1 MILFLLGPTATGKTG
16 LSIKLAKALS
26 AEIISVDSALVYRG
40 LNIGTAKPDI
50 QERDGVVHH
59 LIDIRNP
66 WESYSAAEF
75 AADASRLITEI
86 QSRGSTPLLVGGT
99 MLYFNALE
107 HGIAELPAADAAIRE
122 EIAAEADRL
131 GWAALHQELSGIDPV
146 SAKRIH
152 PNDPQRLQR
161 ALEVY
166 RITGKPLS
174 ELHAQTRSSLL
185 ESPIKIALLPES
197 RAWLHERI
205 ERRLVMMQQAGFL
218 EEVRMLSRDN
228 RIHAGLPS
236 MRSVGYRQALA
247 YLEGDTS
254 DDDWMPKAVAAT
266 RQLAKR
272 QFTWIRSMESLTR
285 LACDS
290 LNLTQQLDTALARVK
305 QG

>member
-1 MILFLLGPTATGKTG
+1 MILFLLGPTATGKTA
-16 LSIKLAKALS
+16 LSTKLAKALS

-86 QSRGSTPLLVGGT
+86 QSRGSIPLLVGGT

-107 HGIAELPAADAAIRE
+107 HGIAELPAADAAIRK
-122 EIAAEADRL
+122 EIAAEAERL

-174 ELHAQTRSSLL
+174 ELHAETRSSLL

-205 ERRLVMMQQAGFL
+205 ERRLVLMQQAGFL
-218 EEVRMLSRDN
+218 DEVRMLSQDK

-247 YLEGDTS
+247 YLEGDTP
-254 DDDWMPKAVAAT
+254 DDDWIPKAAAAT

-272 QFTWIRSMESLTR
+272 QFTWIRGMESLTP

-290 LNLTQQLDTALARVK
+290 LDITQQLETALARVK
-305 QG
+305 RG

>member
-1 MILFLLGPTATGKTG
+1 MILFLLGPTATGKTA

-122 EIAAEADRL
+122 EIATEADRL
-131 GWAALHQELSGIDPV
+131 GWAALHQELSSIDPV

>member
-1 MILFLLGPTATGKTG
+1 VILFLLGPTATGKTG

-290 LNLTQQLDTALARVK
+290 LNITQQLDTALSRVK
-305 QG
+305 QD

>member
-50 QERDGVVHH
+50 QERDGIVHH

>member
-122 EIAAEADRL
+122 EIATEADRL
-131 GWAALHQELSGIDPV
+131 GWAALHQELSSIDPV

-205 ERRLVMMQQAGFL
+205 ERRLVMMQQAGFV

>member
-122 EIAAEADRL
+122 EIATEADRL

>member
-1 MILFLLGPTATGKTG
+1 MILFLLGPTATGKTA
-16 LSIKLAKALS
+16 LSTGLAKALS

-40 LNIGTAKPDI
+40 LNIGTAKPDTE
-50 QERDGVVHH
+50 ERDGVAHH
-59 LIDIRNP
+59 LIDIRDP
-66 WESYSAAEF
+66 WETYSAAEF
-75 AADASRLITEI
+75 AADARCLIGEI
-86 QSRGSTPLLVGGT
+86 QSRGSIPLLVGGT

-107 HGIAELPAADAAIRE
+107 HGIAELPAADALIRK

-131 GWAALHQELSGIDPV
+131 GWATLHKTLSDIDPV
-146 SAKRIH
+146 SANRIH

-174 ELHAQTRSSLL
+174 ELHAETKSPLL
-185 ESPIKIALLPES
+185 DKPIKIALVPES

-205 ERRLVMMQQAGFL
+205 ERRLVLMKQAGFL
-218 EEVRMLSRDN
+218 DEVRSLSLDK

-236 MRSVGYRQALA
+236 MRSVGYRQAYA
-247 YLEGDTS
+247 YLEGDTP
-254 DDDWMPKAVAAT
+254 DDDWMSKAAAAT

-272 QFTWIRSMESLTR
+272 QFTWIRSMESLTE

-290 LNLTQQLDTALARVK
+290 LDKTQQLDKALARVK

>member
-26 AEIISVDSALVYRG
+26 AEIISVDSALVYCG

-86 QSRGSTPLLVGGT
+86 QSRGSIPLLVGGT

-107 HGIAELPAADAAIRE
+107 HGIAELPAADAAIRK
-122 EIAAEADRL
+122 EIAAEAERL

>member
-122 EIAAEADRL
+122 EIATEADRL
-131 GWAALHQELSGIDPV
+131 GWAALHQELSSIDPV

-166 RITGKPLS
+166 RITDKPLS

>member
-122 EIAAEADRL
+122 EIATEADRL
-131 GWAALHQELSGIDPV
+131 GWAALHQELSSIDPV

>member
-1 MILFLLGPTATGKTG
+1 MILFLLGPTATGKTA

-122 EIAAEADRL
+122 EIATEADRL
-131 GWAALHQELSGIDPV
+131 GWAALHQELSSIDPV

-218 EEVRMLSRDN
+218 DEVRMLSQDN

-247 YLEGDTS
+247 YLEGDTPV
-254 DDDWMPKAVAAT
+254 DDWMPKAAAAT

>member
-1 MILFLLGPTATGKTG
+1 MILFLLGPTATGKTA
-16 LSIKLAKALS
+16 LSTKLAKALS

-86 QSRGSTPLLVGGT
+86 QSRGSIPLLVGGT

-122 EIAAEADRL
+122 EIAAEAERQ
-131 GWAALHQELSGIDPV
+131 GWAALHQALNDVDPA

-218 EEVRMLSRDN
+218 DEVRMLSQDN

-247 YLEGDTS
+247 YLEGDTPV
-254 DDDWMPKAVAAT
+254 DDWMPKAAAAT

-290 LNLTQQLDTALARVK
+290 LNITQQLDTALSRVK
-305 QG
+305 QD

>member
-1 MILFLLGPTATGKTG
+1 MILFLLGPTATGKTA
-16 LSIKLAKALS
+16 LSTKLAKALS

-86 QSRGSTPLLVGGT
+86 QSRGSIPLLVGGT

-107 HGIAELPAADAAIRE
+107 HGIAELPAADAAIRK
-122 EIAAEADRL
+122 EIAAEAERL

-218 EEVRMLSRDN
+218 DEVRMLSQDN

-247 YLEGDTS
+247 YLEGDTPV
-254 DDDWMPKAVAAT
+254 DDWMPKAAAAT

-290 LNLTQQLDTALARVK
+290 LNITQQLDTARCHE
-305 QG
+305 